1 MKLNVNMNMT
11 IKTIKR
17 VEINSEDWE
26 CFLEYTSVKENL
38 IECKCLCFNKS
49 YLKRFDENLKM
60 RFSNTYKSSNHD
72 INSLFLCCKKK
83 CLIM

>member
-11 IKTIKR
+11 IKTVKR

-26 CFLEYTSVKENL
+26 SFLEYTSVKENL
-38 IECKCLCFNKS
+38 IECKCLCFNKN
-49 YLKRFDENLKM
+49 YLKRFDENLKI
-60 RFSNTYKSSNHD
+60 RFSNTYKFSSHD

-83 CLIM
+83 CFIM